1 MSREVAQDARGVAL
15 AVSLL
20 LGWAGSL
27 VGLLAAPLDGPLA
40 PLWVPLAVAWMSW
53 LFTGLFIT
61 AHDAMHGAITRA
73 HPRLN
78 HGLGALA
85 VAAFAMFDYRLLRRA
100 HVQHHAR
107 PAREGDPDWHDGRH
121 PGPLRWLWTFMRRYL
136 TLGQWLRLVAVFWGL
151 QALVALPNLLLF
163 WALPS
168 VLSTLQLFFFGTWL
182 PHREPPGGHR
192 GPHRATSGDYSDL
205 VSLLTCYHFGG
216 YHREHHEHPALPWWR
231 LPETAQ
237 RPTALPPR
245 RSSGRIQTDW
255 KKGSA
260 QR

>member
-61 AHDAMHGAITRA
+61 AHDAMHG
-73 HPRLN
+73 
-78 HGLGALA
+78 
-85 VAAFAMFDYRLLRRA
+85 
-100 HVQHHAR
+100 
-107 PAREGDPDWHDGRH
+107 
-121 PGPLRWLWTFMRRYL
+121 TFMRRYL